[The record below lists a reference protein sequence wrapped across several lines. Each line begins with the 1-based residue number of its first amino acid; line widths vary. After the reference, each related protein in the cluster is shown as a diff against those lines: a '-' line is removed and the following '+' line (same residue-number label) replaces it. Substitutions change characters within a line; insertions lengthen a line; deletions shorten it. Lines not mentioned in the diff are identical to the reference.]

1 MDVMNEQEENHNRAM
16 QIIKVLNRNS
26 RIEKR
31 SVWREKKIFSLGE
44 TNSKLVAKEK
54 ISACQ
59 ERSIKTVKKWSTEMI
74 SRKKKQTL
82 SDLCNN
88 IR

>member
-31 SVWREKKIFSLGE
+31 SVWREKKILSLGE
-44 TNSKLVAKEK
+44 TNSKLEVAKEK

-59 ERSIKTVKKWSTEMI
+59 ERSVKTVKKWSTEMI
-74 SRKKKQTL
+74 SRKKKTN
-82 SDLCNN
+82 S
-88 IR
+88 

>member
-31 SVWREKKIFSLGE
+31 SVWREKKILSLGE
-44 TNSKLVAKEK
+44 TNSKLEVAKEK

-59 ERSIKTVKKWSTEMI
+59 ERSEKLSKSEAQRWLVE
-74 SRKKKQTL
+74 KKKTN
-82 SDLCNN
+82 S
-88 IR
+88 